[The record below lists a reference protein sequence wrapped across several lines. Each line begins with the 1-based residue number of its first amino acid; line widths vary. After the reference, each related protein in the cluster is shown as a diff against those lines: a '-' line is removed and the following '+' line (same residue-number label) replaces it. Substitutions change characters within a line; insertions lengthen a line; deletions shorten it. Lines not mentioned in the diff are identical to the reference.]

1 MSKSGKGFSPTGNRK
16 EYSRGSTIMKQGQ
29 LASAF
34 HTIVSGQVDIFVG
47 FDTRVRLAT
56 LGPGEF
62 FGEMACLTGDPVSA
76 TVVATSAVITIEM
89 DKDGLLKLMD
99 SDETIRHQLIAA
111 LVNRVRQTNVRVEQ
125 EGLRAHV
132 MSQVICREGESRYG
146 ELVGQSEAI
155 KNTRA
160 VIRQLGADLTPV
172 AVTGEPGS
180 GKRHIAARLHYESP
194 RRDAALLFINGLE
207 FTFDLWNMQI
217 KAARGGTVVLDRA
230 DNLPPET
237 IQKLLA
243 DPNDTKIVIT
253 GAALPDLPGLLQLTA
268 PPLRDRK
275 EDIPALSRLFL
286 QRANVAEPLQT
297 LTPDALRRLTAYPYL
312 TGNVNELFQALE
324 QALVLAVGMP
334 IQAEHLRLG
343 RYKKPGDR
351 PLIGLALGGGAVRG
365 TAHVGVLKVLEEEG
379 IPIDFIAGSSVGS
392 LVGGIYASGMT
403 VNEMEKRMPSV
414 RWSNLVRPVWSRLAL
429 CENSRMGLWLEE
441 QTGCKDF
448 AELRIPFACVA
459 ADALTGEAVILRSG
473 CLPTAIRASTAIPLM
488 IAPVHHQ
495 GRTLVDGSVIHRV
508 PAALARSMGADLVI
522 AVDVARP
529 AQAKS
534 PPRHLLDALF
544 AVLDT
549 MSLHLVEDDLEWA
562 DIILRPNAPVSGYSF
577 ENAPAF
583 FSLGEK
589 VTRENIGQIRRR
601 IAELAEEMA

>member
-1 MSKSGKGFSPTGNRK
+1 VSKTGKDFSPTGNRK

-29 LASAF
+29 LTTAF
-34 HTIVSGQVDIFVG
+34 HTIVSGQVDILVG

-76 TVVATSAVITIEM
+76 TVVATSAVTTIEM

-99 SDETIRHQLIAA
+99 SDEEIRHQLIAA
-111 LVNRVRQTNVRVEQ
+111 LVNRVRQTNIRVEQ
-125 EGLRAHV
+125 EGLRAQV
-132 MSQVICREGESRYG
+132 MSQVICREGELRYG

-217 KAARGGTVVLDRA
+217 KAALGGTVVLDRA

-237 IQKLLA
+237 IQKLLTE
-243 DPNDTKIVIT
+243 PQDTKIVIT
-253 GAALPDLPGLLQLTA
+253 GAALPDLPGLLQLTV

-275 EDIPALSRLFL
+275 EDIPALARFFL

-312 TGNVNELFQALE
+312 AGNVNELFHALE
-324 QALVLAVGMP
+324 QALVLAAGMP
-334 IQAEHLRLG
+334 IQTEHLRLG
-343 RYKKPGDR
+343 RYKKPGGR

-365 TAHVGVLKVLEEEG
+365 TAHVGVLKVLEQEG
-379 IPIDFIAGSSVGS
+379 IPIDLIAGSSVGS

-414 RWSNLVRPVWSRLAL
+414 RWSNLVRPVWPRLAL
-429 CENSRMGLWLEE
+429 CENSRMGPWLEQ

-448 AELRIPFACVA
+448 AELNIPFACVA
-459 ADALTGEAVILRSG
+459 ADSLTGEAVILRSG
-473 CLPTAIRASTAIPLM
+473 CLATAIRASTAIPLIM
-488 IAPVHHQ
+488 APVHHQ
-495 GRTLVDGSVIHRV
+495 GRTLVDGGVIHRV

-529 AQAKS
+529 AQTKS

-562 DIILRPNAPVSGYSF
+562 DIILRPSAPVSGYSF